1 MGKGTLLSLLIFAAQ
16 VAGYAQ
22 IPQKEIEINL
32 PELYQEVDDAIDQSP
47 KFVNAYEG
55 KIDEMKKSLAGADSE
70 NQRLVILTQIAQMY
84 ESLNGDSALAYT
96 MLCTKTA
103 RDLDM
108 SDVEA
113 DYQARE
119 AYLCTFLGSQ
129 TEALTLLQRIDR
141 TKLTD
146 EGVAIYFRAYLSSYE
161 TLSDNCKTPEL
172 REHFH
177 QQHMLYL
184 DSLLS
189 TVTEESELYYFYR
202 EDQLIK
208 QGKLD
213 QALKMNDARLNQS
226 APGSHQD
233 AIIAY
238 SRYRIYQAKEDR
250 EKALY
255 WLCRSALADIR
266 NAVMDQMSLISLAKE
281 LDKDGDFERANRYIS
296 YTWESN
302 RRYSPHMRSW
312 QIAPLLSAI
321 EHNFEAK
328 LDKKSRQLTLLTTC
342 SSVLAFLLI
351 VVILYGRYKKKSLQS
366 MVTVSE

>member
-1 MGKGTLLSLLIFAAQ
+1 MGKGTFLTLFVFAVQ

-32 PELYQEVDDAIDQSP
+32 PELYQEVDDAIDQSA

-55 KIDEMKKSLAGADSE
+55 KIDELKKSLAGADSE

-108 SDVEA
+108 SDAEA

-129 TEALTLLQRIDR
+129 TEALTLLKRVDR

-189 TVTEESELYYFYR
+189 TVAEESEFYYFYR

-226 APGSHQD
+226 APRSHQD

-238 SRYRIYQAKEDR
+238 SRYRIYQAKADR

-281 LDKDGDFERANRYIS
+281 LDKEGDFERANRYIS
-296 YTWESN
+296 YTWECN
-302 RRYSPHMRSW
+302 RRYSPHMRYW
-312 QIAPLLSAI
+312 QIAPLLSSI
-321 EHNFEAK
+321 EHNYEAK
-328 LDKKSRQLTLLTTC
+328 LDQKNRQLTMYTI
-342 SSVLAFLLI
+342 AFLVL
-351 VVILYGRYKKKSLQS
+351 VSGLLLRHMFLRKKKD
-366 MVTVSE
+366 VEE